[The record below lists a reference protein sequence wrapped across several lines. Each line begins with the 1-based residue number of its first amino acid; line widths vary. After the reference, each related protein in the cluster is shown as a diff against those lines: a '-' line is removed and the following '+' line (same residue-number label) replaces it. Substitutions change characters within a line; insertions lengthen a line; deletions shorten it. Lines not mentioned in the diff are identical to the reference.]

1 MPLDDVTPPADDTG
15 ETEVVTGVRAGLYR
29 QHIYSAH
36 LFAERSQALEGRDP
50 GDVSPEDRWRHRAYV
65 TGALFASGAF
75 LEASINELYLELQNL
90 GASGQPRLPARELAL
105 LSRVWPEVAGSPILH
120 KYQVALS
127 LADADSYD
135 ESKPPFVDADSL
147 LRLRDALLTTTSD
160 WTDKRGK
167 QQTLEKRLRTKFP
180 LNALADAKAPW
191 FPDRALGAGCAMWTV
206 KTVQTFSDDFC
217 HRMGIPARARVGREK
232 V

>member
-1 MPLDDVTPPADDTG
+1 MPL
-15 ETEVVTGVRAGLYR
+15 EEVNEAAASSRERLYR

-36 LFAERSQALEGRDP
+36 LFAERAQALEGRNP
-50 GDVSPEDRWRHRAYV
+50 GDVNAEDRWRHRAYV
-65 TGALFASGAF
+65 SGTLFAAAAF
-75 LEASINELYLELQNL
+75 LEASINELYLELKNL
-90 GASGQPRLPARELAL
+90 GQSGSPRLPARELSL
-105 LSRVWPEVAGSPILH
+105 LSQVWPDVQGSAILH

-160 WTDKRGK
+160 WIDKRGK